1 MDGGWRQ
8 SGEVHKEK
16 RTFVR
21 WYKMTFTPV
30 QTNQRPLKEKLVQ
43 RVWEV
48 VRVIIC
54 YTTPFFMRRW
64 RRYNTA
70 IFAHF
75 CGGGANINSCASLA
89 RNCRIDYPWNVSIGE
104 MSSIGSGAWVYALD
118 KIAIGKNVCIGEDVR
133 LITGSHDV
141 ASSHFDLVTKQ
152 ITINDNVWV
161 ATGAIVLPG
170 VTIGEGAVVAAGA
183 VVTKDVAP
191 WTVVG
196 GNPAKFIKKRVLK
209 DV

>member
-1 MDGGWRQ
+1 M
-8 SGEVHKEK
+8 
-16 RTFVR
+16 FN
-21 WYKMTFTPV
+21 PV

-43 RVWEV
+43 RVWESA
-48 VRVIIC
+48 RVILC
-54 YTTPFFMRRW
+54 YTTPFFMRKW
-64 RRYNTA
+64 RRAVTA
-70 IFAHF
+70 IFARI
-75 CGGGANINSCASLA
+75 CGGGRDMHNYASLA
-89 RNCRIDYPWNVSIGE
+89 RNCRIDYPWNVQIGE

-118 KIAIGKNVCIGEDVR
+118 KIVIGKNVCIGEDVR

-141 ASSHFDLVTKQ
+141 ASPHFDLVTKT

-183 VVTKDVAP
+183 VVTKDVEP